1 LQEFE
6 IIIVGAGPAGLSAG
20 IYVARQ
26 NVSCLIISKD
36 LGGQMNLIPRLENY
50 PGAIMT
56 SGQILAKTLETQY
69 LSFKGEIVYDT
80 IEKIDEFEGG
90 FKIKTTRSEYRSK
103 SVVLAPGKVPNMLGI
118 ENESEYFNKGIHYCT
133 KCDAPFYQ
141 GRTTASVG
149 VGSYLLESG
158 LLLSRMASKMYLI
171 LKGSRLAG
179 DKDLVAA
186 VVNNKNIEI
195 VTQSSVKAISGNSV
209 LQQITIV
216 DSSGAE
222 KILDVDAL
230 FIEMGSK
237 INLDYVKHL
246 VKINTKGEIEIE
258 SGGMTSHPAIFAAGD
273 ATTIPYKQI
282 IVACGDGS
290 NAGLSAFNY
299 LEDKPKSPKGTN
311 WDKAIAYWSK
321 LNSDSGAKFDKEVEI
336 RGDDISPMVTWGTSP
351 QDVITVTGIVPDPA
365 DEKDEDRKA
374 SMNRSLNYM
383 GLKPNTKIID
393 IKIDRIFIG
402 SCTNGRIGDLEMQPK

>member
-6 IIIVGAGPAGLSAG
+6 IVIVGAGPAGLSAG

-36 LGGQMNLIPRLENY
+36 LGVQMNLIPRLENY

-103 SVVLAPGKVPNMLGI
+103 SVVLAPGKVPNMLGL
-118 ENESEYFNKGIHYCT
+118 ENESQYFNKGIHYCT

-149 VGSYLLESG
+149 VGNYLLESG

-171 LKGSRLAG
+171 LRGAKLAG

-186 VVNNKNIEI
+186 IENNKNIEI

-209 LQQITIV
+209 LQHITIV
-216 DSSGAE
+216 DSSGTE
-222 KILDVDAL
+222 KVLDVDAL

-299 LEDKPKSPKGTN
+299 LEKLKGKPG
-311 WDKAIAYWSK
+311 
-321 LNSDSGAKFDKEVEI
+321 V
-336 RGDDISPMVTWGTSP
+336 R
-351 QDVITVTGIVPDPA
+351 A
-365 DEKDEDRKA
+365 DWKKQ
-374 SMNRSLNYM
+374 
-383 GLKPNTKIID
+383 
-393 IKIDRIFIG
+393 IG
-402 SCTNGRIGDLEMQPK
+402 GQVFHY

>member
-6 IIIVGAGPAGLSAG
+6 IVIVGAGPAGLSAG

-80 IEKIDEFEGG
+80 VEKIDEFEGG

-103 SVVLAPGKVPNMLGI
+103 SVVLAPGKVPNMLGL
-118 ENESEYFNKGIHYCT
+118 ENESDYFNKGIHYCT

-171 LKGSRLAG
+171 LRGAKLAG

-186 VVNNKNIEI
+186 IENNKNIEI
-195 VTQSSVKAISGNSV
+195 VAQSSVKAISGNSV

-222 KILDVDAL
+222 KVLDVDAL

-299 LEDKPKSPKGTN
+299 LEKLKGKPG
-311 WDKAIAYWSK
+311 
-321 LNSDSGAKFDKEVEI
+321 V
-336 RGDDISPMVTWGTSP
+336 R
-351 QDVITVTGIVPDPA
+351 A
-365 DEKDEDRKA
+365 DWKKQ
-374 SMNRSLNYM
+374 
-383 GLKPNTKIID
+383 
-393 IKIDRIFIG
+393 IG
-402 SCTNGRIGDLEMQPK
+402 GQVFHY

>member
-1 LQEFE
+1 LKEFE
-6 IIIVGAGPAGLSAG
+6 IVIVGAGPAGLTAG

-80 IEKIDEFEGG
+80 VEKIDEFEGG
-90 FKIKTTRSEYRSK
+90 FKIKTTRSEYAAK
-103 SVVLAPGKVPNMLGI
+103 SVVLAPGKVPNMLGL

-149 VGSYLLESG
+149 VGNYLLESG

-171 LKGSRLAG
+171 LRGAKLAG

-186 VVNNKNIEI
+186 IENNKNIEI
-195 VTQSSVKAISGNSV
+195 VAQSSVKAISGNSV

-222 KILDVDAL
+222 KVLDVDAL

-299 LEDKPKSPKGTN
+299 LEKLKGKPG
-311 WDKAIAYWSK
+311 
-321 LNSDSGAKFDKEVEI
+321 V
-336 RGDDISPMVTWGTSP
+336 R
-351 QDVITVTGIVPDPA
+351 A
-365 DEKDEDRKA
+365 DWKKQ
-374 SMNRSLNYM
+374 
-383 GLKPNTKIID
+383 
-393 IKIDRIFIG
+393 IG
-402 SCTNGRIGDLEMQPK
+402 GQVFHY

>member
-1 LQEFE
+1 MQEFE
-6 IIIVGAGPAGLSAG
+6 IVIVGAGPAGLSAG

-69 LSFKGEIVYDT
+69 LSFKGEIIYDT
-80 IEKIDEFEGG
+80 IEKIDESEGG
-90 FKIKTTRSEYRSK
+90 FKIKTTRSEYAAK
-103 SVVLAPGKVPNMLGI
+103 SVVLAPGKVPNMLGL

-171 LKGSRLAG
+171 LKGAKLAG

-186 VVNNKNIEI
+186 IENNKNIEI

-222 KILDVDAL
+222 KVLDVDAL

-299 LEDKPKSPKGTN
+299 LEKLKGKPG
-311 WDKAIAYWSK
+311 
-321 LNSDSGAKFDKEVEI
+321 V
-336 RGDDISPMVTWGTSP
+336 R
-351 QDVITVTGIVPDPA
+351 A
-365 DEKDEDRKA
+365 DWKKQ
-374 SMNRSLNYM
+374 
-383 GLKPNTKIID
+383 
-393 IKIDRIFIG
+393 IG
-402 SCTNGRIGDLEMQPK
+402 GQVFHY

>member
-1 LQEFE
+1 MQEFE
-6 IIIVGAGPAGLSAG
+6 IVIVGAGPAGLSAG
-20 IYVARQ
+20 MYVARQ
-26 NVSCLIISKD
+26 NVSCLVISKD
-36 LGGQMNLIPRLENY
+36 LGGQMNLIPKLENY
-50 PGAIMT
+50 PGTIMS

-80 IEKIDEFEGG
+80 VEKIDESEDG
-90 FKIKTTRSEYRSK
+90 FKIKTTRSEYK
-103 SVVLAPGKVPNMLGI
+103 AKAIVLAPGKVPNMLGV

-149 VGSYLLESG
+149 VGSYLVESG

-171 LKGSRLAG
+171 LKGSKLAG
-179 DKDLVAA
+179 DKDLIATLE
-186 VVNNKNIEI
+186 NNKNIEI
-195 VTQSSVKAISGNSV
+195 ITQSSVKSISGNST

-222 KILDVDAL
+222 KVLDVDAL
-230 FIEMGSK
+230 FIELGSK

-299 LEDKPKSPKGTN
+299 LEKLKGKPG
-311 WDKAIAYWSK
+311 
-321 LNSDSGAKFDKEVEI
+321 I
-336 RGDDISPMVTWGTSP
+336 R
-351 QDVITVTGIVPDPA
+351 A
-365 DEKDEDRKA
+365 DWKKQ
-374 SMNRSLNYM
+374 
-383 GLKPNTKIID
+383 
-393 IKIDRIFIG
+393 IG
-402 SCTNGRIGDLEMQPK
+402 GQVFHY

>member
-6 IIIVGAGPAGLSAG
+6 IVIVGAGPAGLSAG
-20 IYVARQ
+20 MYVARQ

-36 LGGQMNLIPRLENY
+36 LGGQMNLIPKLENY
-50 PGAIMT
+50 PGTIMS

-80 IEKIDEFEGG
+80 VEKIDESEDG
-90 FKIKTTRSEYRSK
+90 FKIKTTRSEYK
-103 SVVLAPGKVPNMLGI
+103 AKAIVLAPGKVPNMLGV

-149 VGSYLLESG
+149 VGSYLVESG

-171 LKGSRLAG
+171 LKGSKLAG
-179 DKDLVAA
+179 DKDLITTLE
-186 VVNNKNIEI
+186 NNKNIEI
-195 VTQSSVKAISGNSV
+195 ITRSSVKSISGDSA

-222 KILDVDAL
+222 KVLDVDAL
-230 FIEMGSK
+230 FIELGSK

-258 SGGMTSHPAIFAAGD
+258 SGGMTSNPAIFAAGD

-299 LEDKPKSPKGTN
+299 LEKLKGKPG
-311 WDKAIAYWSK
+311 
-321 LNSDSGAKFDKEVEI
+321 I
-336 RGDDISPMVTWGTSP
+336 R
-351 QDVITVTGIVPDPA
+351 A
-365 DEKDEDRKA
+365 DWKKQ
-374 SMNRSLNYM
+374 
-383 GLKPNTKIID
+383 
-393 IKIDRIFIG
+393 IG
-402 SCTNGRIGDLEMQPK
+402 GQVFHY

>member
-1 LQEFE
+1 MQEFE
-6 IIIVGAGPAGLSAG
+6 IVIVGAGPAGLSAG
-20 IYVARQ
+20 MYVARQ

-36 LGGQMNLIPRLENY
+36 LGGQMNLIPKLENY
-50 PGAIMT
+50 PGTIMS

-69 LSFKGEIVYDT
+69 LSFKGELAYDT
-80 IEKIDEFEGG
+80 VEKIDESEGG
-90 FKIKTTRSEYRSK
+90 FKIKTTRSEYSAK
-103 SVVLAPGKVPNMLGI
+103 AIVLAPGKVPNMLGV
-118 ENESEYFNKGIHYCT
+118 ENESDYFNKGIHYCT

-149 VGSYLLESG
+149 VGSYLVESG

-171 LKGSRLAG
+171 LKGSKLGG
-179 DKDLVAA
+179 DKDLIATLE
-186 VVNNKNIEI
+186 NNKNIEI
-195 VTQSSVKAISGNSV
+195 ITQSSVKAISGNSI

-216 DSSGAE
+216 DSSGNE
-222 KILDVDAL
+222 KVLDVDAL
-230 FIEMGSK
+230 FIELGSK

-299 LEDKPKSPKGTN
+299 VEKLKGKPG
-311 WDKAIAYWSK
+311 
-321 LNSDSGAKFDKEVEI
+321 I
-336 RGDDISPMVTWGTSP
+336 R
-351 QDVITVTGIVPDPA
+351 A
-365 DEKDEDRKA
+365 DWKKQ
-374 SMNRSLNYM
+374 
-383 GLKPNTKIID
+383 
-393 IKIDRIFIG
+393 IG
-402 SCTNGRIGDLEMQPK
+402 GQVFHY

>member
-1 LQEFE
+1 MQEFE
-6 IIIVGAGPAGLSAG
+6 IVIVGAGPAGLSAG
-20 IYVARQ
+20 MYVARQ
-26 NVSCLIISKD
+26 NVSCLVISKD
-36 LGGQMNLIPRLENY
+36 LGGQMNLIPKLENY
-50 PGAIMT
+50 PGTIMS

-80 IEKIDEFEGG
+80 VEKIDESEDG
-90 FKIKTTRSEYRSK
+90 FKIKTTRSEYK
-103 SVVLAPGKVPNMLGI
+103 AKAIVLAPGKVPNMLGV

-149 VGSYLLESG
+149 VGSYLVESG

-171 LKGSRLAG
+171 LKGSKLAG
-179 DKDLVAA
+179 DKDLVTTLE
-186 VVNNKNIEI
+186 NNKNIEI
-195 VTQSSVKAISGNSV
+195 ITQSSVKSISGNSA
-209 LQQITIV
+209 LQQITLV

-222 KILDVDAL
+222 KVLDVDAL
-230 FIEMGSK
+230 FIELGSK

-282 IVACGDGS
+282 IVACGDGF

-299 LEDKPKSPKGTN
+299 LEKLKGKPG
-311 WDKAIAYWSK
+311 
-321 LNSDSGAKFDKEVEI
+321 I
-336 RGDDISPMVTWGTSP
+336 R
-351 QDVITVTGIVPDPA
+351 A
-365 DEKDEDRKA
+365 DWKKQ
-374 SMNRSLNYM
+374 
-383 GLKPNTKIID
+383 
-393 IKIDRIFIG
+393 IG
-402 SCTNGRIGDLEMQPK
+402 GQVFHY

>member
-26 NVSCLIISKD
+26 NVSCLVVSKD

-50 PGAIMT
+50 PGAIMS
-56 SGQILAKTLETQY
+56 SGPILAKTLETQY

-80 IEKIDEFEGG
+80 VEKIDETEGG
-90 FKIKTTRSEYRSK
+90 FKIKTTRSEYK
-103 SVVLAPGKVPNMLGI
+103 TKAIVLAPGKVPNMLGL
-118 ENESEYFNKGIHYCT
+118 ENESQYFNKGIHYCT
-133 KCDAPFYQ
+133 KCDVPFYQ
-141 GRTTASVG
+141 GKTTASIG

-171 LKGSRLAG
+171 LRGSKLAG
-179 DKDLVAA
+179 DKELIAA
-186 VVNNKNIEI
+186 LENNKNIEI

-246 VKINTKGEIEIE
+246 VKINTKGEVEIE

-299 LEDKPKSPKGTN
+299 IEKLKGKPG
-311 WDKAIAYWSK
+311 
-321 LNSDSGAKFDKEVEI
+321 V
-336 RGDDISPMVTWGTSP
+336 R
-351 QDVITVTGIVPDPA
+351 A
-365 DEKDEDRKA
+365 DWKKQ
-374 SMNRSLNYM
+374 
-383 GLKPNTKIID
+383 
-393 IKIDRIFIG
+393 IG
-402 SCTNGRIGDLEMQPK
+402 GQVFHY

>member
-1 LQEFE
+1 LL
-6 IIIVGAGPAGLSAG
+6 GL
-20 IYVARQ
+20 
-26 NVSCLIISKD
+26 
-36 LGGQMNLIPRLENY
+36 
-50 PGAIMT
+50 
-56 SGQILAKTLETQY
+56 
-69 LSFKGEIVYDT
+69 
-80 IEKIDEFEGG
+80 
-90 FKIKTTRSEYRSK
+90 
-103 SVVLAPGKVPNMLGI
+103 
-118 ENESEYFNKGIHYCT
+118 ENESEYFNKGVHYCT

-141 GRTTASVG
+141 GRITASVG
-149 VGSYLLESG
+149 VGNYLLESG

-171 LKGSRLAG
+171 LRGAKLSG

-186 VVNNKNIEI
+186 IENNKNIEI

-222 KILDVDAL
+222 KVLDVDAL
-230 FIEMGSK
+230 FIDMGSK

-299 LEDKPKSPKGTN
+299 LEKLKGKPGVRADRLSVFSSQHVHL
-311 WDKAIAYWSK
+311 AYP
-321 LNSDSGAKFDKEVEI
+321 LVF
-336 RGDDISPMVTWGTSP
+336 
-351 QDVITVTGIVPDPA
+351 QD
-365 DEKDEDRKA
+365 
-374 SMNRSLNYM
+374 N
-383 GLKPNTKIID
+383 
-393 IKIDRIFIG
+393 
-402 SCTNGRIGDLEMQPK
+402 

>member
-6 IIIVGAGPAGLSAG
+6 IVIVGAGPAGLSAG
-20 IYVARQ
+20 MYVARQ
-26 NVSCLIISKD
+26 NVSCLVISKD
-36 LGGQMNLIPRLENY
+36 LGGQMNLIPKLENY
-50 PGAIMT
+50 PGTIMS

-80 IEKIDEFEGG
+80 VEKIDESEDG
-90 FKIKTTRSEYRSK
+90 FKIKTTRSEYK
-103 SVVLAPGKVPNMLGI
+103 AKAIVLAPGKVPNMLGV

-149 VGSYLLESG
+149 VGSYLVESG

-171 LKGSRLAG
+171 LKGSKLAG
-179 DKDLVAA
+179 DKDLVATLE
-186 VVNNKNIEI
+186 NNKNIEI
-195 VTQSSVKAISGNSV
+195 ITQSSVKSISGNSA

-222 KILDVDAL
+222 KVLDVDAL
-230 FIEMGSK
+230 FIELGSK

-299 LEDKPKSPKGTN
+299 IEKLKGKPG
-311 WDKAIAYWSK
+311 
-321 LNSDSGAKFDKEVEI
+321 I
-336 RGDDISPMVTWGTSP
+336 R
-351 QDVITVTGIVPDPA
+351 A
-365 DEKDEDRKA
+365 DWKKQ
-374 SMNRSLNYM
+374 
-383 GLKPNTKIID
+383 
-393 IKIDRIFIG
+393 IG
-402 SCTNGRIGDLEMQPK
+402 GQVFHY

>member
-1 LQEFE
+1 MQEFE
-6 IIIVGAGPAGLSAG
+6 IVIVGAGPAGLTAG

-50 PGAIMT
+50 PGAIMS

-80 IEKIDEFEGG
+80 VEKIDELEGG
-90 FKIKTTRSEYRSK
+90 FKIKTTRSEYRAK
-103 SVVLAPGKVPNMLGI
+103 AIVLAPGKVPNMLGL
-118 ENESEYFNKGIHYCT
+118 ENESDYFNKGIHYCT

-149 VGSYLLESG
+149 VGNYLLESG

-171 LKGSRLAG
+171 LRGTKLAG
-179 DKDLVAA
+179 DKDLVTAIE
-186 VVNNKNIEI
+186 NNKNIEI
-195 VTQSSVKAISGNSV
+195 ITQSSVKAISGNSV

-222 KILDVDAL
+222 KVLDVDAL

-299 LEDKPKSPKGTN
+299 IEKLKGKPG
-311 WDKAIAYWSK
+311 
-321 LNSDSGAKFDKEVEI
+321 V
-336 RGDDISPMVTWGTSP
+336 R
-351 QDVITVTGIVPDPA
+351 A
-365 DEKDEDRKA
+365 DWKKQ
-374 SMNRSLNYM
+374 
-383 GLKPNTKIID
+383 
-393 IKIDRIFIG
+393 IG
-402 SCTNGRIGDLEMQPK
+402 GQVFHY

>member
-6 IIIVGAGPAGLSAG
+6 IVIVGAGPAGLSAG
-20 IYVARQ
+20 MYIARQ
-26 NVSCLIISKD
+26 NVSCLVISKD
-36 LGGQMNLIPRLENY
+36 LGGQMNLIPKLENY
-50 PGAIMT
+50 PGTIMS
-56 SGQILAKTLETQY
+56 SGPILAKTLETQY

-80 IEKIDEFEGG
+80 VEKIDESEDG
-90 FKIKTTRSEYRSK
+90 FKIKTTRSEYK
-103 SVVLAPGKVPNMLGI
+103 AKAIVLAPGKVPNMLGV

-141 GRTTASVG
+141 GRITASIG
-149 VGSYLLESG
+149 VGSYLVESG

-171 LKGSRLAG
+171 LKGSKLAG
-179 DKDLVAA
+179 DKDLVATLE
-186 VVNNKNIEI
+186 NNKNIEI
-195 VTQSSVKAISGNSV
+195 ITQSSVKSISGNST

-222 KILDVDAL
+222 KVLDVDAL
-230 FIEMGSK
+230 FIELGSK

-258 SGGMTSHPAIFAAGD
+258 SGGMTSNPAIFAAGD

-299 LEDKPKSPKGTN
+299 LEK
-311 WDKAIAYWSK
+311 
-321 LNSDSGAKFDKEVEI
+321 
-336 RGDDISPMVTWGTSP
+336 
-351 QDVITVTGIVPDPA
+351 
-365 DEKDEDRKA
+365 
-374 SMNRSLNYM
+374 
-383 GLKPNTKIID
+383 
-393 IKIDRIFIG
+393 
-402 SCTNGRIGDLEMQPK
+402 

>member
-6 IIIVGAGPAGLSAG
+6 IVIVGAGPAGLSAG

-80 IEKIDEFEGG
+80 VEKIDEFEGG
-90 FKIKTTRSEYRSK
+90 FKIKTTRSEYAAK
-103 SVVLAPGKVPNMLGI
+103 SVVLAPGKVPNMLGL

-141 GRTTASVG
+141 GRITASVG
-149 VGSYLLESG
+149 VGNYLLESG

-171 LKGSRLAG
+171 LRGGKLAG

-186 VVNNKNIEI
+186 IENNKNIEI

-222 KILDVDAL
+222 KVLDVDAL

-299 LEDKPKSPKGTN
+299 LEKLKGKPG
-311 WDKAIAYWSK
+311 
-321 LNSDSGAKFDKEVEI
+321 V
-336 RGDDISPMVTWGTSP
+336 R
-351 QDVITVTGIVPDPA
+351 A
-365 DEKDEDRKA
+365 DWKKQ
-374 SMNRSLNYM
+374 
-383 GLKPNTKIID
+383 
-393 IKIDRIFIG
+393 IG
-402 SCTNGRIGDLEMQPK
+402 GQVFHY

>member
-26 NVSCLIISKD
+26 NVSCLVISKD

-50 PGAIMT
+50 PGAIMS
-56 SGQILAKTLETQY
+56 SGPILAKTLETQY
-69 LSFKGEIVYDT
+69 LSFKGEIVYDSV
-80 IEKIDEFEGG
+80 EKIDESEGG
-90 FKIKTTRSEYRSK
+90 FKIKTTRSEYK
-103 SVVLAPGKVPNMLGI
+103 AKAIVLAPGKVPNMLGL
-118 ENESEYFNKGIHYCT
+118 ENESQYFNKGIHYCT

-171 LKGSRLAG
+171 LRGSKLAG

-186 VVNNKNIEI
+186 VENNKNIEI

-299 LEDKPKSPKGTN
+299 IEKLKGKPG
-311 WDKAIAYWSK
+311 
-321 LNSDSGAKFDKEVEI
+321 V
-336 RGDDISPMVTWGTSP
+336 R
-351 QDVITVTGIVPDPA
+351 A
-365 DEKDEDRKA
+365 DWKKQ
-374 SMNRSLNYM
+374 
-383 GLKPNTKIID
+383 
-393 IKIDRIFIG
+393 IG
-402 SCTNGRIGDLEMQPK
+402 GQVFHY

>member
-6 IIIVGAGPAGLSAG
+6 ILIVGAGPAGLSAG
-20 IYVARQ
+20 MYVARQ

-36 LGGQMNLIPRLENY
+36 LGGQMNLIPKLENY
-50 PGAIMT
+50 PGTIMS
-56 SGQILAKTLETQY
+56 SGPILAKTLETQY

-80 IEKIDEFEGG
+80 VEKIDESEDG
-90 FKIKTTRSEYRSK
+90 FKIKTTRSEYK
-103 SVVLAPGKVPNMLGI
+103 AKAIVLAPGKVPNMLGV

-141 GRTTASVG
+141 GRITASVG
-149 VGSYLLESG
+149 VGAYLVESG

-171 LKGSRLAG
+171 LKGSKLAG
-179 DKDLVAA
+179 DKDLVATLE
-186 VVNNKNIEI
+186 NNKNIEI
-195 VTQSSVKAISGNSV
+195 ITRSSVKSISGNSA

-222 KILDVDAL
+222 KVLDVDAL

-299 LEDKPKSPKGTN
+299 IEKLKGKPG
-311 WDKAIAYWSK
+311 
-321 LNSDSGAKFDKEVEI
+321 V
-336 RGDDISPMVTWGTSP
+336 R
-351 QDVITVTGIVPDPA
+351 A
-365 DEKDEDRKA
+365 DWKKQ
-374 SMNRSLNYM
+374 
-383 GLKPNTKIID
+383 
-393 IKIDRIFIG
+393 IG
-402 SCTNGRIGDLEMQPK
+402 GQVFHY

>member
-6 IIIVGAGPAGLSAG
+6 IVIVGAGPAGLSAG

-80 IEKIDEFEGG
+80 VEKIDEFEGG
-90 FKIKTTRSEYRSK
+90 FKIKTTRTEYRAK
-103 SVVLAPGKVPNMLGI
+103 SVVLAPGKVPNMLGL
-118 ENESEYFNKGIHYCT
+118 ENESDYFNKGIHYCT

-149 VGSYLLESG
+149 VGNYLLESG

-171 LKGSRLAG
+171 LRGTKLAG

-186 VVNNKNIEI
+186 IENNKNIEI
-195 VTQSSVKAISGNSV
+195 VTQSSVKSISGNSV

-222 KILDVDAL
+222 KVLDVDAL

-258 SGGMTSHPAIFAAGD
+258 SGGGTSHPAIFAAGD

-299 LEDKPKSPKGTN
+299 LEKLKGKPG
-311 WDKAIAYWSK
+311 
-321 LNSDSGAKFDKEVEI
+321 V
-336 RGDDISPMVTWGTSP
+336 R
-351 QDVITVTGIVPDPA
+351 A
-365 DEKDEDRKA
+365 DWKKQ
-374 SMNRSLNYM
+374 
-383 GLKPNTKIID
+383 
-393 IKIDRIFIG
+393 
-402 SCTNGRIGDLEMQPK
+402 IGDQVFHY

>member
-26 NVSCLIISKD
+26 NVSCLVISKD

-50 PGAIMT
+50 PGAIMS
-56 SGQILAKTLETQY
+56 SGPILAKTLETQY
-69 LSFKGEIVYDT
+69 LSLKGEIVYDT
-80 IEKIDEFEGG
+80 VEKIDELEGG
-90 FKIKTTRSEYRSK
+90 FKIKTTRSEYK
-103 SVVLAPGKVPNMLGI
+103 AKAIVLTPGKVPNMLGL
-118 ENESEYFNKGIHYCT
+118 ENESQYFNKGIHYCT

-141 GRTTASVG
+141 GRITASIG

-179 DKDLVAA
+179 DKDLVATLE
-186 VVNNKNIEI
+186 NNKNIEI

-209 LQQITIV
+209 LQQITLV

-246 VKINTKGEIEIE
+246 VKLNTKGEIEIE

-299 LEDKPKSPKGTN
+299 IEKLKGKPG
-311 WDKAIAYWSK
+311 
-321 LNSDSGAKFDKEVEI
+321 L
-336 RGDDISPMVTWGTSP
+336 R
-351 QDVITVTGIVPDPA
+351 A
-365 DEKDEDRKA
+365 DWKKQ
-374 SMNRSLNYM
+374 
-383 GLKPNTKIID
+383 
-393 IKIDRIFIG
+393 IG
-402 SCTNGRIGDLEMQPK
+402 GQVFHY

>member
-1 LQEFE
+1 MQEFE
-6 IIIVGAGPAGLSAG
+6 IVIVGAGPAGLSAG
-20 IYVARQ
+20 MYVARQ

-36 LGGQMNLIPRLENY
+36 LGGQMNLIPKLENY

-80 IEKIDEFEGG
+80 IEKIDESEGG
-90 FKIKTTRSEYRSK
+90 FKIKTSRSKYAAK
-103 SVVLAPGKVPNMLGI
+103 SVVLAPGKVPNMLGL
-118 ENESEYFNKGIHYCT
+118 ENESDYFNKGIHYCT

-149 VGSYLLESG
+149 VGNYLLESG

-171 LKGSRLAG
+171 LRGAKLAG

-186 VVNNKNIEI
+186 IENNKNIEI

-222 KILDVDAL
+222 KVLDVDAL

-299 LEDKPKSPKGTN
+299 LEKLKGKPG
-311 WDKAIAYWSK
+311 
-321 LNSDSGAKFDKEVEI
+321 L
-336 RGDDISPMVTWGTSP
+336 R
-351 QDVITVTGIVPDPA
+351 A
-365 DEKDEDRKA
+365 DWKKQ
-374 SMNRSLNYM
+374 
-383 GLKPNTKIID
+383 
-393 IKIDRIFIG
+393 IG
-402 SCTNGRIGDLEMQPK
+402 GQVFHY

>member
-6 IIIVGAGPAGLSAG
+6 IVIVGAGPAGLTAG

-69 LSFKGEIVYDT
+69 LSFKGEIIYDT
-80 IEKIDEFEGG
+80 VEKIDEFEGG
-90 FKIKTTRSEYRSK
+90 FKIKTTRTEYRAK
-103 SVVLAPGKVPNMLGI
+103 SVVLAPGKVPNMLGL
-118 ENESEYFNKGIHYCT
+118 ENESDYFNKGIHYCT

-149 VGSYLLESG
+149 VGNYLLESG

-179 DKDLVAA
+179 DKDLIAA
-186 VVNNKNIEI
+186 IENNKNIEI
-195 VTQSSVKAISGNSV
+195 VTQSSVKAVSGNSV

-222 KILDVDAL
+222 KVLDVDAL

-299 LEDKPKSPKGTN
+299 LEKLKGKPG
-311 WDKAIAYWSK
+311 
-321 LNSDSGAKFDKEVEI
+321 V
-336 RGDDISPMVTWGTSP
+336 R
-351 QDVITVTGIVPDPA
+351 A
-365 DEKDEDRKA
+365 DWKKQ
-374 SMNRSLNYM
+374 
-383 GLKPNTKIID
+383 
-393 IKIDRIFIG
+393 IG
-402 SCTNGRIGDLEMQPK
+402 GQVFHY

>member
-1 LQEFE
+1 MQEFE
-6 IIIVGAGPAGLSAG
+6 IVIVGAGPAGLSAG

-80 IEKIDEFEGG
+80 IEKIDESEGG
-90 FKIKTTRSEYRSK
+90 FKIKTTRSEYAAK
-103 SVVLAPGKVPNMLGI
+103 SVVLAPGKVPNMLGL
-118 ENESEYFNKGIHYCT
+118 ENESDYFNKGIHYCT

-141 GRTTASVG
+141 GRITASVG
-149 VGSYLLESG
+149 VGNYLLESG
-158 LLLSRMASKMYLI
+158 MLLSRMASKMYLI
-171 LKGSRLAG
+171 LKGARLAG

-186 VVNNKNIEI
+186 IENNKNIEI

-209 LQQITIV
+209 LQHITIV
-216 DSSGAE
+216 DSSGTE
-222 KILDVDAL
+222 KVLDVDAL

-299 LEDKPKSPKGTN
+299 LEKLKGKPG
-311 WDKAIAYWSK
+311 
-321 LNSDSGAKFDKEVEI
+321 V
-336 RGDDISPMVTWGTSP
+336 R
-351 QDVITVTGIVPDPA
+351 A
-365 DEKDEDRKA
+365 DWKKQ
-374 SMNRSLNYM
+374 
-383 GLKPNTKIID
+383 
-393 IKIDRIFIG
+393 
-402 SCTNGRIGDLEMQPK
+402 IGDQVFHY

>member
-1 LQEFE
+1 MQEFE
-6 IIIVGAGPAGLSAG
+6 IVIVGAGPAGLSAG

-80 IEKIDEFEGG
+80 VEKIDEFEGG
-90 FKIKTTRSEYRSK
+90 FKIKTTRTEYRAK
-103 SVVLAPGKVPNMLGI
+103 SVVLAPGKVPNMLGL
-118 ENESEYFNKGIHYCT
+118 ENESDYFNKGIHYCT

-149 VGSYLLESG
+149 VGNYLLESG

-171 LKGSRLAG
+171 LRGTKLAG

-186 VVNNKNIEI
+186 IENNKNIEI
-195 VTQSSVKAISGNSV
+195 VTQSSVKSISGNSV

-222 KILDVDAL
+222 KVLDVDAL

-299 LEDKPKSPKGTN
+299 LEKLKGKPG
-311 WDKAIAYWSK
+311 
-321 LNSDSGAKFDKEVEI
+321 V
-336 RGDDISPMVTWGTSP
+336 R
-351 QDVITVTGIVPDPA
+351 A
-365 DEKDEDRKA
+365 DWKKQ
-374 SMNRSLNYM
+374 
-383 GLKPNTKIID
+383 
-393 IKIDRIFIG
+393 IG
-402 SCTNGRIGDLEMQPK
+402 GQVFHY

>member
-1 LQEFE
+1 
-6 IIIVGAGPAGLSAG
+6 
-20 IYVARQ
+20 
-26 NVSCLIISKD
+26 
-36 LGGQMNLIPRLENY
+36 MNLIPRLENY
-50 PGAIMT
+50 PGAIMS

-80 IEKIDEFEGG
+80 VEKIDESEGG
-90 FKIKTTRSEYRSK
+90 FKIKTTRSEYK
-103 SVVLAPGKVPNMLGI
+103 AKAIVLAPGKVPNMLGL
-118 ENESEYFNKGIHYCT
+118 ENESQYFNKGIHYCT

-141 GRTTASVG
+141 GRITASIG

-171 LKGSRLAG
+171 LKGSKLAG
-179 DKDLVAA
+179 DKDLIATLE
-186 VVNNKNIEI
+186 NNKNIEI

-209 LQQITIV
+209 LQQITLV
-216 DSSGAE
+216 DSSGTE

-299 LEDKPKSPKGTN
+299 IEKLKGKPG
-311 WDKAIAYWSK
+311 
-321 LNSDSGAKFDKEVEI
+321 V
-336 RGDDISPMVTWGTSP
+336 R
-351 QDVITVTGIVPDPA
+351 A
-365 DEKDEDRKA
+365 DWKKQ
-374 SMNRSLNYM
+374 
-383 GLKPNTKIID
+383 
-393 IKIDRIFIG
+393 
-402 SCTNGRIGDLEMQPK
+402 IGDQVFHYWLWSLIMQRIHFFLLENPKDYHGFMR